1 MSARAST
8 PQTVT
13 PPSATLLS
21 FPRPRAHIGAAL
33 KRHRLPEALAAVL
46 ARESEGFAEVSA
58 HAALAYAL
66 DQRIVPAPLDL
77 ERARGILLAG
87 PSGAGKSTV
96 AAKIVHAAALIG
108 RKTSLV
114 RADGA
119 LAKFRAGTNPPDVLM
134 VMEADG
140 FNPLNGRAASAF
152 SALGEAPGVDSIGVV
167 SALSDAEDVADLV
180 GAFHFKR
187 VIVTNLDRTRR
198 LGAFLAAIT
207 SGAALAHIS
216 ASPHPEDALETLAA
230 GALSALLLDSPT
242 H

>member
-1 MSARAST
+1 MSAQAA
-8 PQTVT
+8 
-13 PPSATLLS
+13 PSATLIS

-33 KRHRLPEALAAVL
+33 KRHRLPEGLAAAL

-66 DQRIVPAPLDL
+66 DQRMICAPLDL
-77 ERARGILLAG
+77 ERAQGILLMGAA
-87 PSGAGKSTV
+87 GAGKSAV
-96 AAKIVHAAALIG
+96 AAKIVHAARLIG
-108 RKTSLV
+108 RRTSLA

-119 LAKFRAGTNPPDVLM
+119 LGLFRTATNPPGVLM

-140 FNPLNGRAASAF
+140 FNPLNARAACAF
-152 SALGEAPGVDSIGVV
+152 SALGDVPGVETVGVV

-180 GAFHFKR
+180 ATFHFKR

-198 LGAFLAAIT
+198 LGALLAAVT
-207 SGAALAHIS
+207 SGAKLAHVS
-216 ASPHPEDALETLAA
+216 TGPQADDGLETLEP
-230 GALSALLLDSPT
+230 GALAALLLDGPA